1 MIDQAQPPTRAPGC
15 LLQPASSQP
24 RRLSLPSRSQSLQRD
39 ARTRHDDDLWIV
51 SDAVV
56 GADGSIATVESGER
70 VVAGTGKSD
79 ADA

>member
-1 MIDQAQPPTRAPGC
+1 
-15 LLQPASSQP
+15 

-56 GADGSIATVESGER
+56 GADGSIASVESGER